1 MAQKQQNLKDYV
13 DKLDTP
19 KSEFIRLVCSKAN
32 VSYRTVERWCMLDSG
47 TKNKLAIKT
56 LTEITG
62 ISKEN
67 LFKRH

>member
-1 MAQKQQNLKDYV
+1 MAQKHQNLKDYV
-13 DKLDTP
+13 DNISTT
-19 KSEFIRLVCSKAN
+19 KSEFYRLVMSKTG
-32 VSYRTVERWCMLDSG
+32 VTYRTVERWCMLDSG